1 MRKNVRNTLSRD
13 RRFQMGPKASEI
25 LNEEGEFEADNSTGR
40 FGSLSRSYMWMIKDD
55 AKGKFLG
62 CQATPKSEVSDQD
75 MSGDPT
81 LKTEVKVEPEDVSG
95 RQFNNLQ
102 DY

>member
-1 MRKNVRNTLSRD
+1 
-13 RRFQMGPKASEI
+13 MGPKASEI
-25 LNEEGEFEADNSTGR
+25 PNDEREFEDDNSGR